1 MLKIQNN
8 NKNKNIQRKISSLTL
23 MAIMVAG
30 GMTFAVPGMVPEAY
44 AANANLFVSAE
55 NSLFDNYMSGPQVI
69 EVAIIDSS
77 ISDTNE
83 GKGEPDVTVN
93 GNQLRMVQATDG
105 NWYGYFADYEMA
117 RAADNDHDNGD
128 RGLDFGEFSPDGTAV
143 FTESFEADGLFY
155 DDKATVTADS
165 NVNVVR
171 EPKNL
176 NEYPMKKYGQINLES
191 DIKWPFIQLYTLSAG
206 GNVVVQYNK
215 GGGAQSTTLTF
226 DTVDD
231 YAGIMLDRTSYPQG
245 AQVHATITDAWLN
258 IDPTDE
264 DSWTFNT
271 DNGDAFYHIYNDNGG
286 NGESTFVQ
294 SVDAATKVSSVNVGD
309 LMCSD
314 CALKLNPNVQG
325 DDKHVITIQRNADSI
340 IVNKNATAP
349 ASTADAWLFD
359 SSDDEVVHAIIQLG
373 EGTQPVTITEQGPNS
388 GIFGTYDESDDSLL
402 RILDDAE
409 RGTSATID
417 YNDTPVS
424 VLVTHAFAEIDIQPA
439 SAVWNSGE
447 LIPVVLVDA
456 DVNKN
461 SRADEDISLSD
472 PSYKIIPSLR
482 TGSPITLGSGADS
495 DGNIK
500 VAIGENVTVAKAANG
515 TTVSVD
521 AFSDRA
527 ILNITDKNVKALL
540 IDLDITGEQL
550 KSSLVDTTD
559 DKNYGYNLFNYDIQS
574 LVEGEDDSLG
584 EVQISLVNTNNGV
597 EINVP
602 LVCPTSERQGLGLLP
617 TDCKVLPDPEPTS
630 TPPADTTPEPIV
642 IPLLYKSGDAYEMQ
656 HFGTAFDEAVSDFN
670 ATQTSKAFSSQK
682 LPLGTTAIQSV
693 LDTGAQGAV
702 GTYTSQQLKDLNDT
716 GKVGTDVGD
725 IVLLSYSSAATSFA
739 EPGDGIFRLTTDTS
753 RQVESVITQLIPANF
768 DNIIS
773 IHLDDAW
780 SQDYVKALAATYDA
794 SHRTIAYDK
803 DANDIAAEFNTVLN
817 VTSSTKL
824 SNLDAQTAIVI
835 LEYNHERLDALIE
848 ELAKKK
854 ADDSYAYAGIET
866 TKFII
871 PDVPSGAFGATLS
884 ANANA
889 LLKDT
894 DMKTIKFALS
904 DNTAGQTALTTA
916 ILNQSP
922 NDEVNP
928 DGNELFDRHAYSAY
942 DAGQILTRAI
952 DALPTGYTTA
962 QLNAA
967 IPTAAAA
974 YSSDALIYNTVLNAD
989 GDLAC
994 MVYDIFEINDSTGGF
1009 TLQEPMQA
1017 TTDATN
1023 CPIIGDPVPTPNA
1036 DPVISSVDGA
1046 RVVVVN
1052 DSLTLTV
1059 VAADADTSDSLTYS
1073 ANNTAA
1079 VSANNDNVF
1088 VFTAPTTEGTV
1099 AIEFTVTD
1107 GNGGTVTQVVTIAV
1121 HPVPVVNVAPE
1132 FTATSVMT
1140 TATVGERLTFMVEG
1154 TDDNPGDTPESLTFE
1169 MTQPQ
1174 GQTATATLTAT
1185 GNFTWTPVTA
1195 DEGRN
1200 TFTFVAIDDENT
1212 RSDPVSIVITVDA
1225 APVDPNVPNVAP
1237 VIDTSN
1243 AVRQATVDQAVTFTV
1258 GVTDANPAD
1267 TRNTISLTATA
1278 QGVTTQPTV
1287 DRSTG
1292 VFTWTPVTADI
1303 GAKVFTFTATDDGG
1317 ASSNVQVTITVSA
1330 ATNGQTPV
1338 DPNVPNVAPVITP
1351 ITSPPAA
1358 TEGQELTFTI
1368 VATDANPA
1376 DTTFTFSAA
1385 YSGLASTP
1393 DFNRNTGVLT
1403 WTPVAAD
1410 IGDRVFTFTAFDD
1423 ERTPSTQVSVT
1434 ITVSAAP
1441 QANNVPVFESI
1452 IPQSTTVGTAVSF
1465 TVEATDADTN
1475 DDLDY
1480 DLVGQIGAFNGNTRI
1495 FTWTPTTAGTENIV
1509 FTVDDGNGGSDRL
1522 TVQITVYPA
1531 RVAFDSTIFIPMLYL
1546 DVAGNYEQQFADA
1559 VTNAVNDY
1567 DFGDDSISSTQ
1578 NYYDQRYNITTGTT
1592 ADIDT
1597 IVNAGHKGTVGTYSS
1612 EQLEQYK
1619 DESRIVFLSYA
1630 STASTL
1636 TVDTD
1641 NIFRLTVDNKR
1652 QTADVLKPLL
1662 DEDDIVN
1669 VITIHR
1675 DDAWSADFK
1684 DQLVTLYGNNHKEI
1698 AYNSS
1703 ATDLTGEIMSKLTTA
1718 NVGTIAANTAIVILG
1733 FGEVET
1739 VIMELSNTHTNGTY
1753 IHTGIDTTKIFIPDL
1768 AATVPSTL
1776 DAEGLALLKATDM
1789 KTIKFALSDDAQAYH
1804 DTANSGNEYS
1814 DRHVYAAYDAA
1825 QILAR
1830 SIDQLGKEYTAEQL
1844 KTKIPEVARAYSDDA
1859 LIYRTVLDANGDL
1872 ECMVYDVLEIADD
1885 ATAAD
1890 FTYKDADPKTT
1901 DATNCPISAGTSSSS
1916 TILSNPQTVSCIDCA
1931 INSFGEIFGQTV
1943 QVHQT
1948 TTAHNHTEPITNILD
1963 IHDDSKLAILIEYQN
1978 PVTTDSEDDPIVLD
1992 FFAFGFGDDG
2002 RTANQIVRLELEE
2015 TGDNTN
2021 TFTGGL
2027 EYTMLNQL
2035 NILDADTYTGLS
2047 PISDEPTFI
2056 VMEDLTDEDS
2066 PRVNYLD
2073 LGADGVSTQIA
2084 DQQAAPS
2091 HNGKVA
2097 LDSESYKVAD
2107 TVIITLTDADLN
2119 VDSDLIDI
2127 FTTVE
2132 PYTLTEIE
2140 NGKNVT
2146 KSGKMSDTVGDRI
2159 TFNGKSVEIDDAP
2172 LGRLLD
2178 VTFNDEKW
2186 TVNSC
2191 GMNDIDNG
2199 LQETG
2204 FTLIET
2210 GTASGVFTG
2219 SFQIPS
2225 EYCPEGETERES
2237 VTGTDI
2243 EVNYLD
2249 YRDASGEIIEV
2260 GDSAGVRAST
2270 GSIALDRTVY
2280 PVPFGESTFNLHAS
2294 AGDGEYL
2301 PQGDVSIHVRVSD
2314 PDYDVSASGEDV
2326 IAHNNVTNMNVDGTA
2341 DKVGPVIVTVS
2352 RGSDSVVVA
2361 TAGGTD
2367 VIEANTIGNNAKE
2380 YGPITEIA
2388 PDAGIFEAD
2397 ITISSIDGPN
2407 TNECPDSDGCVLQGD
2422 IITVQYND
2430 PTDASGEPNTIT
2442 DSATFDL
2449 RNAVL
2454 QSDKSVYIIG
2464 SDMILTLIEP
2474 DFDLDS
2480 DGAETYSLD
2489 LIEWDSDA
2497 DTTSMGP
2504 LGGDNAAAFDP
2515 EPNAFRETGDSTGI
2529 FQVVVEIPE
2538 SLGDDKLERGEEI
2551 ELEYTDLG
2559 PSGSDY
2565 VGEEEE
2571 DINLTIFTSNFGSTI
2586 ELDQKVY
2593 TWTDKVYITIVA
2605 PDHNFDSDLIDEI
2618 GDSEEDPIRIAT
2630 RDKDLDNYKLVETG
2644 TDTGIFTGEVILTG
2658 FVHDANGDGK
2668 TDDTNPRT
2676 GDGVDPKN
2684 IKGLGPTNGFLEA
2697 EDDDGLSVSFE
2708 FSEDETVI
2716 ASSLIRWNIG
2726 EAQWLEASY
2735 AASGTGL
2742 VRIVDPD
2749 MNLNPESVDNFEI
2762 DIWSDT
2768 HAGGIDLTVTET
2780 NQATGI
2786 FEGTVFF
2793 TVTDE
2798 SSGHRLRVSEGDTV
2812 TAEYEDRT
2820 LPDPHDTRDTID
2832 ITATTQ
2838 IGSIIPPLERA
2849 PATNLRVVDAFSNT
2863 LDTLD
2868 VDQQVQ
2874 ITADLANG
2882 QDNDQPFAYIV
2893 QIQDSSSV
2901 TVALAWVSGT
2911 LTPSQSFSPALSWTP
2926 SEAGTYTATAFVWES
2941 VDNPTALSPPNE
2953 LTITVN

>member
-1 MLKIQNN
+1 M
-8 NKNKNIQRKISSLTL
+8 
-23 MAIMVAG
+23 
-30 GMTFAVPGMVPEAY
+30 
-44 AANANLFVSAE
+44 
-55 NSLFDNYMSGPQVI
+55 
-69 EVAIIDSS
+69 
-77 ISDTNE
+77 DTN
-83 GKGEPDVTVN
+83 GGTDSEPITITVN
-93 GNQLRMVQATDG
+93 TPPVVQPITTAPAT
-105 NWYGYFADYEMA
+105 A
-117 RAADNDHDNGD
+117 
-128 RGLDFGEFSPDGTAV
+128 
-143 FTESFEADGLFY
+143 TEGVEVSF
-155 DDKATVTADS
+155 TVTAIDADPGD
-165 NVNVVR
+165 N
-171 EPKNL
+171 P
-176 NEYPMKKYGQINLES
+176 QIT
-191 DIKWPFIQLYTLSAG
+191 PA
-206 GNVVVQYNK
+206 
-215 GGGAQSTTLTF
+215 
-226 DTVDD
+226 
-231 YAGIMLDRTSYPQG
+231 YPQG
-245 AQVHATITDAWLN
+245 LTSTRDFTAGVFTWTPNADDVGKDIVFVFTASDGDHQSAPVQVTITVSAAPVVYPPRVNFTSDVT
-258 IDPTDE
+258 IPM
-264 DSWTFNT
+264 
-271 DNGDAFYHIYNDNGG
+271 IY
-286 NGESTFVQ
+286 
-294 SVDAATKVSSVNVGD
+294 NVGD
-309 LMCSD
+309 ATEGQFFGGFGPS
-314 CALKLNPNVQG
+314 
-325 DDKHVITIQRNADSI
+325 IQDYQFWP
-340 IVNKNATAP
+340 NATHAP
-349 ASTADAWLFD
+349 S
-359 SSDDEVVHAIIQLG
+359 IQKD
-373 EGTQPVTITEQGPNS
+373 
-388 GIFGTYDESDDSLL
+388 IF
-402 RILDDAE
+402 
-409 RGTSATID
+409 
-417 YNDTPVS
+417 YNDYPIAITSNP
-424 VLVTHAFAEIDIQPA
+424 TRDIE
-439 SAVWNSGE
+439 N
-447 LIPVVLVDA
+447 
-456 DVNKN
+456 
-461 SRADEDISLSD
+461 
-472 PSYKIIPSLR
+472 II
-482 TGSPITLGSGADS
+482 
-495 DGNIK
+495 
-500 VAIGENVTVAKAANG
+500 ANG
-515 TTVSVD
+515 
-521 AFSDRA
+521 
-527 ILNITDKNVKALL
+527 
-540 IDLDITGEQL
+540 
-550 KSSLVDTTD
+550 
-559 DKNYGYNLFNYDIQS
+559 
-574 LVEGEDDSLG
+574 
-584 EVQISLVNTNNGV
+584 
-597 EINVP
+597 
-602 LVCPTSERQGLGLLP
+602 
-617 TDCKVLPDPEPTS
+617 
-630 TPPADTTPEPIV
+630 
-642 IPLLYKSGDAYEMQ
+642 
-656 HFGTAFDEAVSDFN
+656 
-670 ATQTSKAFSSQK
+670 SKA
-682 LPLGTTAIQSV
+682 
-693 LDTGAQGAV
+693 AV
-702 GTYTSQQLKDLNDT
+702 GTYTSEQLKNLVNT
-716 GKVGTDVGD
+716 GKVGHDVGD
-725 IVLLSYSSAATSFA
+725 IVLLSYASTATTLN
-739 EPGDGIFRLTTDTS
+739 GTNDGIFRLTTTNQQQADKVLKPELS
-753 RQVESVITQLIPANF
+753 SFAK
-768 DNIIS
+768 IIS
-773 IHLDDAW
+773 IHRGDEW
-780 SQDYVKALAATYDA
+780 SNDYVK
-794 SHRTIAYDK
+794 
-803 DANDIAAEFNTVLN
+803 
-817 VTSSTKL
+817 
-824 SNLDAQTAIVI
+824 I
-835 LEYNHERLDALIE
+835 LEAQYGANH
-848 ELAKKK
+848 
-854 ADDSYAYAGIET
+854 
-866 TKFII
+866 
-871 PDVPSGAFGATLS
+871 
-884 ANANA
+884 
-889 LLKDT
+889 
-894 DMKTIKFALS
+894 
-904 DNTAGQTALTTA
+904 
-916 ILNQSP
+916 
-922 NDEVNP
+922 
-928 DGNELFDRHAYSAY
+928 
-942 DAGQILTRAI
+942 
-952 DALPTGYTTA
+952 
-962 QLNAA
+962 
-967 IPTAAAA
+967 
-974 YSSDALIYNTVLNAD
+974 
-989 GDLAC
+989 
-994 MVYDIFEINDSTGGF
+994 DI
-1009 TLQEPMQA
+1009 
-1017 TTDATN
+1017 
-1023 CPIIGDPVPTPNA
+1023 
-1036 DPVISSVDGA
+1036 
-1046 RVVVVN
+1046 
-1052 DSLTLTV
+1052 
-1059 VAADADTSDSLTYS
+1059 
-1073 ANNTAA
+1073 
-1079 VSANNDNVF
+1079 
-1088 VFTAPTTEGTV
+1088 
-1099 AIEFTVTD
+1099 
-1107 GNGGTVTQVVTIAV
+1107 
-1121 HPVPVVNVAPE
+1121 
-1132 FTATSVMT
+1132 
-1140 TATVGERLTFMVEG
+1140 
-1154 TDDNPGDTPESLTFE
+1154 
-1169 MTQPQ
+1169 
-1174 GQTATATLTAT
+1174 
-1185 GNFTWTPVTA
+1185 
-1195 DEGRN
+1195 
-1200 TFTFVAIDDENT
+1200 
-1212 RSDPVSIVITVDA
+1212 
-1225 APVDPNVPNVAP
+1225 
-1237 VIDTSN
+1237 
-1243 AVRQATVDQAVTFTV
+1243 
-1258 GVTDANPAD
+1258 
-1267 TRNTISLTATA
+1267 
-1278 QGVTTQPTV
+1278 
-1287 DRSTG
+1287 
-1292 VFTWTPVTADI
+1292 
-1303 GAKVFTFTATDDGG
+1303 
-1317 ASSNVQVTITVSA
+1317 
-1330 ATNGQTPV
+1330 
-1338 DPNVPNVAPVITP
+1338 
-1351 ITSPPAA
+1351 
-1358 TEGQELTFTI
+1358 
-1368 VATDANPA
+1368 
-1376 DTTFTFSAA
+1376 
-1385 YSGLASTP
+1385 
-1393 DFNRNTGVLT
+1393 
-1403 WTPVAAD
+1403 
-1410 IGDRVFTFTAFDD
+1410 
-1423 ERTPSTQVSVT
+1423 
-1434 ITVSAAP
+1434 
-1441 QANNVPVFESI
+1441 
-1452 IPQSTTVGTAVSF
+1452 
-1465 TVEATDADTN
+1465 
-1475 DDLDY
+1475 
-1480 DLVGQIGAFNGNTRI
+1480 
-1495 FTWTPTTAGTENIV
+1495 
-1509 FTVDDGNGGSDRL
+1509 
-1522 TVQITVYPA
+1522 
-1531 RVAFDSTIFIPMLYL
+1531 
-1546 DVAGNYEQQFADA
+1546 
-1559 VTNAVNDY
+1559 
-1567 DFGDDSISSTQ
+1567 
-1578 NYYDQRYNITTGTT
+1578 
-1592 ADIDT
+1592 
-1597 IVNAGHKGTVGTYSS
+1597 
-1612 EQLEQYK
+1612 
-1619 DESRIVFLSYA
+1619 
-1630 STASTL
+1630 
-1636 TVDTD
+1636 
-1641 NIFRLTVDNKR
+1641 
-1652 QTADVLKPLL
+1652 
-1662 DEDDIVN
+1662 
-1669 VITIHR
+1669 
-1675 DDAWSADFK
+1675 
-1684 DQLVTLYGNNHKEI
+1684 I

-1703 ATDLTGEIMSKLTTA
+1703 LTGTALTGDIMSKLRA
-1718 NVGTIAANTAIVILG
+1718 APALDTIAANTAIVILG
-1733 FGEVET
+1733 FGEVKE
-1739 VIMELSNTHTNGTY
+1739 VLMELSMNDGSAYDHA
-1753 IHTGIDTTKIFIPDL
+1753 GIDTTKIFIPDL
-1768 AATVPSTL
+1768 SL
-1776 DAEGLALLKATDM
+1776 DLTSLTDGEIELLKATDM
-1789 KTIKFALSDDAQAYH
+1789 KTIKFALNSDNAGTYDNR
-1804 DTANSGNEYS
+1804 TGGIEY
-1814 DRHVYAAYDAA
+1814 DNRHVYAAYDAG
-1825 QILAR
+1825 QILVRA
-1830 SIDQLGKEYTAEQL
+1830 IDELGKEYTAEQL
-1844 KTKIPEVARAYSDDA
+1844 KTKIPEVASAYSDDA
-1859 LIYRTVLDANGDL
+1859 LIYRTVLGANGDL

-1890 FTYKDADPKTT
+1890 FTYKAADPKTT
-1901 DATNCPISAGTSSSS
+1901 DATNCPIPTTQSS

-1943 QVHQT
+1943 QVAHQ
-1948 TTAHNHTEPITNILD
+1948 ANHTTITNILE
-1963 IHDDSKLAILIEYQN
+1963 IPNDSELAILIEYQN

-2027 EYTMLNQL
+2027 EYTMINQL
-2035 NILDADTYTGLS
+2035 NILDASTYTGLS

-2084 DQQAAPS
+2084 DQQEAPS
-2091 HNGKVA
+2091 HSGVVA
-2097 LDSESYKVAD
+2097 LDSDNYKVAD

-2127 FTTVE
+2127 FTTVA
-2132 PYTLTEIE
+2132 PG
-2140 NGKNVT
+2140 ND
-2146 KSGKMSDTVGDRI
+2146 KMSDTVGDNI
-2159 TFNGKSVEIDDAP
+2159 MFNGKSVEIDDAP

-2820 LPDPHDTRDTID
+2820 LPDPHDTSDKID

-2882 QDNDQPFAYIV
+2882 QDKDQPFAYIV

>member
-1 MLKIQNN
+1 MLKR
-8 NKNKNIQRKISSLTL
+8 NIHKKLTSLTL

-55 NSLFDNYMSGPQVI
+55 NSQFDNYMSGPQVI

-77 ISDTNE
+77 ISDTDE

-93 GNQLRMVQATDG
+93 GNNLRMVQATDG
-105 NWYGYFADYEMA
+105 NWYGYFADKTMA
-117 RAADNDHDNGD
+117 ERADSQDN
-128 RGLDFGEFSPDGTAV
+128 GLDFGTSGSVSNILPLDAE
-143 FTESFEADGLFY
+143 FEADGLFFNEN
-155 DDKATVTADS
+155 

-171 EPKNL
+171 EPKNV
-176 NEYPMKKYGQINLES
+176 NDNDRIDKGQIGIHN
-191 DIKWPFIQLYTLSAG
+191 DDVWPFIQLYTLSAG

-215 GGGAQSTTLTF
+215 GGGAQTTTLTF

-231 YAGIMLDRTSYPQG
+231 YAGIELDRASYPQG
-245 AQVHATITDAWLN
+245 AHVHATITDAWLN

-271 DNGDAFYHIYNDNGG
+271 VNGSAYYHVYNDNGDIG
-286 NGESTFVQ
+286 KNNLLEADGTGLK
-294 SVDAATKVSSVNVGD
+294 SVSVGD

-314 CALKLNPNVQG
+314 CVLKLNPNVQG
-325 DDKHVITIQRNADSI
+325 ADKHVITIQGNADSKTA
-340 IVNKNATAP
+340 NDNATAL
-349 ASTADAWLFD
+349 TADAWVNATQVITAFVD
-359 SSDDEVVHAIIQLG
+359 
-373 EGTQPVTITEQGPNS
+373 GTQPVTITEQGPNS

-409 RGTSATID
+409 RGTSATLD
-417 YNDTPVS
+417 YNDSPVS
-424 VLVTHAFAEIDIQPA
+424 VLVTHAFATIDIQPA
-439 SAVWNSGE
+439 SDVWNSGE

-456 DVNKN
+456 DINKN
-461 SRADEDISLSD
+461 TRADEDISLSD

-500 VAIGENVTVAKAANG
+500 VSYNNG
-515 TTVSVD
+515 TPQPTGVD

-527 ILNITDKNVKALL
+527 ILTGSDNVNTVL
-540 IDLDITGEQL
+540 IDLGINAETLQD
-550 KSSLVDTTD
+550 SLIDTTT
-559 DKNYGYNLFNYDIQS
+559 DKNYGYNLFNYDVNALPS
-574 LVEGEDDSLG
+574 NAK
-584 EVQISLVNTNNGV
+584 ISLVYNNGSV
-597 EINVP
+597 MAYGDNKIV
-602 LVCPTSERQGLGLLP
+602 LVCDTDDDSPQLLNINNCTPPTTPVDTTP
-617 TDCKVLPDPEPTS
+617 TTPEPTS
-630 TPPADTTPEPIV
+630 IV
-642 IPLLYKSGDAYEMQ
+642 IPLLYDSDDDYEIQ
-656 HFGTAFDEAVSDFN
+656 HFGTAFDKAVSDYN
-670 ATQTSKAFSSQK
+670 TTSSKTVSSQK
-682 LPLGTTAIQSV
+682 LNLETNHTQSIQAV

-716 GKVGTDVGD
+716 GKIGTGVGD

-739 EPGDGIFRLTTDTS
+739 KSNDGIYRLTTDTS
-753 RQVESVITQLIPANF
+753 RQVESVITQLIPSNF

-871 PDVPSGAFGATLS
+871 PDVPSGAFGNTI
-884 ANANA
+884 NADALA
-889 LLKDT
+889 LLKAT

-904 DNTAGQTALTTA
+904 DNTANQTALTTA

-942 DAGQILTRAI
+942 DAGQILARAI
-952 DALPTGYTTA
+952 DALPTGYTSA
-962 QLNAA
+962 QLNAE
-967 IPTAAAA
+967 IPKAAAA

-1009 TLQEPMQA
+1009 TLRTPMQA
-1017 TTDATN
+1017 TTDTTDCPATN
-1023 CPIIGDPVPTPNA
+1023 PVVTPDVPNA
-1036 DPVISSVDGA
+1036 PTNLVAQGRNAEVQLTWDAPTDGTPATGYTVEQSTDAGTTWAVSTTATITGTTAMVTGLTNEQVYHFRVFATNAQGTGPASNVDTTTP
-1046 RVVVVN
+1046 
-1052 DSLTLTV
+1052 SLTKTAPEKVTGLTATAGDGEV
-1059 VAADADTSDSLTYS
+1059 ILSWTQPHDGNSAITAYTVEQSTDAGTTFTSSTVTRTGPTATTVTVTGLTNDENYIFR
-1073 ANNTAA
+1073 
-1079 VSANNDNVF
+1079 VSAENAEGPGPVSDNKLATPIATVNA
-1088 VFTAPTTEGTV
+1088 APE
-1099 AIEFTVTD
+1099 I
-1107 GNGGTVTQVVTIAV
+1107 GTVTPST
-1121 HPVPVVNVAPE
+1121 
-1132 FTATSVMT
+1132 T
-1140 TATVGERLTFMVEG
+1140 TATVGTPVTITVPATDAEG
-1154 TDDNPGDTPESLTFE
+1154 DSITVSSSDGTVSGTSSPWTI
-1169 MTQPQ
+1169 
-1174 GQTATATLTAT
+1174 
-1185 GNFTWTPVTA
+1185 TWTPVA
-1195 DEGRN
+1195 GDIG
-1200 TFTFVAIDDENT
+1200 
-1212 RSDPVSIVITVDA
+1212 SKVITITA
-1225 APVDPNVPNVAP
+1225 R
-1237 VIDTSN
+1237 TSDL
-1243 AVRQATVDQAVTFTV
+1243 Q
-1258 GVTDANPAD
+1258 TDRE
-1267 TRNTISLTATA
+1267 T
-1278 QGVTTQPTV
+1278 
-1287 DRSTG
+1287 
-1292 VFTWTPVTADI
+1292 
-1303 GAKVFTFTATDDGG
+1303 
-1317 ASSNVQVTITVSA
+1317 VTITVSA
-1330 ATNGQTPV
+1330 AATQTNNAPEIGTVTPSTTTATVGTPV
-1338 DPNVPNVAPVITP
+1338 TITVP
-1351 ITSPPAA
+1351 
-1358 TEGQELTFTI
+1358 
-1368 VATDANPA
+1368 ATDAEG
-1376 DTTFTFSAA
+1376 DSITVSSSDGTV
-1385 YSGLASTP
+1385 SGTSSPWTI
-1393 DFNRNTGVLT
+1393 T
-1403 WTPVAAD
+1403 WTPVAGD
-1410 IGDRVFTFTAFDD
+1410 IGSKVITITARTSDLQTDRET
-1423 ERTPSTQVSVT
+1423 VT
-1434 ITVSAAP
+1434 ITVSAAQ

-1509 FTVDDGNGGSDRL
+1509 FTVDDGNGGTDRL

-1531 RVAFDSTIFIPMLYL
+1531 RVVFDSTIYIPMLYL
-1546 DVAGNYEQQFADA
+1546 NVAGNYEQQFADA
-1559 VTNAVNDY
+1559 VTDAVNDY
-1567 DFGDDSISSTQ
+1567 QFDDDSISSTQ

-1597 IVNAGHKGTVGTYSS
+1597 IVNAGHKGTVGTYTS

-1636 TVDTD
+1636 TEDTD

-1662 DEDDIVN
+1662 DEDGIVN
-1669 VITIHR
+1669 VISIHR
-1675 DDAWSADFK
+1675 HDAWSDDFVS
-1684 DQLVTLYGNNHKEI
+1684 QLEAAYGNNHRDIQYDPENI
-1698 AYNSS
+1698 
-1703 ATDLTGEIMSKLTTA
+1703 
-1718 NVGTIAANTAIVILG
+1718 GTIATALEHATTGLGTIAPNTAIVILG
-1733 FGEVET
+1733 FGEVDEVVMALAAQT
-1739 VIMELSNTHTNGTY
+1739 VLGTY
-1753 IHTGIDTTKIFIPDL
+1753 DYTNIETTNIYIPDL
-1768 AATVPSTL
+1768 SASVPANL
-1776 DAEGLALLKATDM
+1776 NDVEIALLKATDM

-1814 DRHVYAAYDAA
+1814 DRHVYAAYDAG
-1825 QILAR
+1825 QILTR
-1830 SIDQLGKEYTAEQL
+1830 SIDQLGKDYTAEQL

-1872 ECMVYDVLEIADD
+1872 ECMVYDVLEIAAD
-1885 ATAAD
+1885 ATAAS
-1890 FTYKDADPKTT
+1890 FTYKDAVQRTT
-1901 DATNCPISAGTSSSS
+1901 DATNCPTSAGTSSSS
-1916 TILSNPQTVSCIDCA
+1916 TILNNPQTVSCIDCA

-1943 QVHQT
+1943 QVHEVKSQPR
-1948 TTAHNHTEPITNILD
+1948 HNHPVEQIFAITGTDNVGL
-1963 IHDDSKLAILIEYQN
+1963 LIEFEGD
-1978 PVTTDSEDDPIVLD
+1978 PVSIGTAPIVLD

-2015 TGDNTN
+2015 TGDNTD
-2021 TFTGGL
+2021 TFIGGL
-2027 EYTMLNQL
+2027 EYVMLNQL
-2035 NILDADTYTGLS
+2035 NILDAGTYTGLS

-2066 PRVNYLD
+2066 PRVNYND
-2073 LGADGVSTQIA
+2073 LGADGVVTPIA

-2091 HNGKVA
+2091 HSGVVS
-2097 LDSESYKVAD
+2097 LDSTSYKVAD
-2107 TVIITLTDADLN
+2107 TVIVTLKDADLN

-2132 PYTLTEIE
+2132 PLD
-2140 NGKNVT
+2140 N
-2146 KSGKMSDTVGDRI
+2146 SDAMSDTVGKDI
-2159 TFNGKSVEIDDAP
+2159 KFNDALVIIDNAP
-2172 LGRLLD
+2172 LGRVLD
-2178 VTFNDEKW
+2178 ITFDDEIWADPRVPKGEPGKE
-2186 TVNSC
+2186 VSC
-2191 GMNDIDNG
+2191 LTEYRNG
-2199 LQETG
+2199 TFTGAFNQGLHDTG

-2210 GTASGVFTG
+2210 ETASGIFTG
-2219 SFQIPS
+2219 SFQIPDV
-2225 EYCPEGETERES
+2225 YCKRSGVDAGPNGTAES

-2243 EVNYLD
+2243 EVNYVD
-2249 YRDASGEIIEV
+2249 FRDASGEIIEV

-2270 GSIALDRTVY
+2270 GSVALDRTVY
-2280 PVPFGESTFNLHAS
+2280 PVPYAADAFKYHDAAEGDES
-2294 AGDGEYL
+2294 L
-2301 PQGDVSIHVRVSD
+2301 PQGDVTIHVRVSD
-2314 PDYDVSASGEDV
+2314 PDYDISASGEDV
-2326 IAHNNVTNMNVDGTA
+2326 IAEET
-2341 DKVGPVIVTVS
+2341 GPITVKVS
-2352 RGSDSVVVA
+2352 RGSNSTTIA
-2361 TAGGTD
+2361 TAGGTSASGM
-2367 VIEANTIGNNAKE
+2367 EE
-2380 YGPITEIA
+2380 GPIKETA
-2388 PDAGIFEAD
+2388 PDSGVFEAD
-2397 ITISSIDGPN
+2397 IEISYNEGPSNDCPTIYR
-2407 TNECPDSDGCVLQGD
+2407 DGCILQGD
-2422 IITVQYND
+2422 IITVEYKD
-2430 PTDASGEPNTIT
+2430 PTDASGEPNTVT

-2474 DFDLDS
+2474 DFDRDNDS
-2480 DGAETYSLD
+2480 AETYSLD

-2497 DTTSMGP
+2497 ASVSMGTR
-2504 LGGDNAAAFDP
+2504 GGADSNNGASFDP
-2515 EPNAFRETGDSTGI
+2515 EPTDFRETGDSTGI
-2529 FQVVVEIPE
+2529 FQVVIEIPE

-2618 GDSEEDPIRIAT
+2618 GDSDEDPIRIAT

-2644 TDTGIFTGEVILTG
+2644 TDTGIFTGEVTLTG
-2658 FVHDANGDGK
+2658 FAHDANGDGK
-2668 TDDTNPRT
+2668 IDDTNPRT
-2676 GDGVDPKN
+2676 GDGTGETSD
-2684 IKGLGPTNGFLEA
+2684 LGPTNGFLEA

-2863 LDTLD
+2863 LDTIS

-2882 QDNDQPFAYIV
+2882 QDKEQPFAYIV
-2893 QIQDSSSV
+2893 QIQDSGSV